1 MATIFFSRPFNESF
15 TPVTEIV
22 KKIVER
28 HSHSLI
34 QTSDE
39 IYADEP
45 VPSKIFRMIRDSVVV
60 IADITGS
67 RPNVLHEIGI
77 CQALGKPLVII
88 TQDDPND
95 ADFNIR
101 TFPILRYNNNDL
113 EGLGDLLEKA
123 VSLVHSSTGAL
134 RSMLVPSSLGI
145 ATQESS
151 PFVIAASP
159 LSFGMTRGY
168 RAEGLYTELMPTSSD
183 HVGIRG
189 IYQAFG
195 LLYGFDALPDSLD
208 PDEYDDSVLETEPL
222 NLYSIAGPKS
232 NRWTQLLLD
241 RFATNRWVPRI
252 QFRADQSSED
262 LRNVK
267 LSLYSDNVLLSPSGW
282 AINRRGDRDQ
292 RDFGLIIRGPNP
304 FHGNNMVLIIAGR
317 SSLGTEA
324 ACRAALTPHIIS
336 RISDFLSLDGIS
348 IEDHTKPFYA
358 LVSMQ
363 RNGVQPDKETL
374 EFHYVKHFLRR
385 RRP

>member
-1 MATIFFSRPFNESF
+1 MATIFFSRPFSESF

-22 KKIVER
+22 KRIVES

-39 IYADEP
+39 IHANEP
-45 VPSKIFRMIRDSVVV
+45 VSSKIFRMIRDSVVV

-101 TFPILRYNNNDL
+101 TFQILRYNNNDL

-123 VSLVHSSTGAL
+123 VSLVHSSTGTL

-145 ATQESS
+145 ATQKSS

-168 RAEGLYTELMPTSSD
+168 RAEGLYTKLMPTSSD

-189 IYQAFG
+189 LYQAFG
-195 LLYGFDALPDSLD
+195 LLFEFGVMPESVN
-208 PDEYDDSVLETEPL
+208 PDEYEDSVLDQERF
-222 NLYSIAGPKS
+222 NLYCIASPKS
-232 NRWTQLLLD
+232 NRWTRSILQKLAG
-241 RFATNRWVPRI
+241 RGWRPRI
-252 QFRADQSSED
+252 EFRADPLSEN
-262 LRNVK
+262 LRNVD
-267 LSLYSDNVLLSPSGW
+267 LMLFSDGVEFRPDGWNVNGD
-282 AINRRGDRDQ
+282 GDRHR
-292 RDFGLIIRGPNP
+292 RDYGLILRCPNP
-304 FHGNNMVLIIAGR
+304 YHHNTMALVLAGR

-324 ACRAALTPHIIS
+324 ACRAVVDPKILAEIAKRLQALHVN
-336 RISDFLSLDGIS
+336 
-348 IEDHTKPFYA
+348 IEEHSEPFFA
-358 LVSMQ
+358 LVSMC
-363 RNGVQPDKETL
+363 RDENRLPLVSTLTL
-374 EFHYVKHFLRR
+374 EDVRR
-385 RRP
+385 IVSA